1 MGCSC
6 PCRRTIGSSPVAVV
20 DAAVDAVGG
29 VPEVAV
35 VGVGAAVDALVPLLL
50 FPPFD
55 FFISCRVRISSALSL
70 PTRRRE
76 KGKSATPISYSSTTA
91 RHDVIGA
98 GNETKV
104 TRRDRD
110 GKPQVTRRDETRD
123 GLVLHGSR

>member
-70 PTRRRE
+70 PTRPRE
-76 KGKSATPISYSSTTA
+76 KRNSHFLFKYHGTA
-91 RHDVIGA
+91 
-98 GNETKV
+98 
-104 TRRDRD
+104 
-110 GKPQVTRRDETRD
+110 
-123 GLVLHGSR
+123 